1 MFISMEKMELL
12 SPVGSLGML
21 KAAVSSGADA
31 VYLGMRKF
39 NAREYATNFNKDY
52 LKEAIN
58 ICKSNNVKL
67 YVTMNTL
74 VKNSEIK
81 EFLGHMKYAY
91 EEGVDSVIIQDP
103 SFIEVIKQSFPGLG
117 VHMSTQ
123 TGILN
128 SSHANLFSSA
138 DRINLAREL
147 DRASIESIRKHF
159 KKKIEMFVHGAL
171 CACISGSCLFSSYM
185 GGRSGNRGKCAQPC
199 RKRYDNLFPLS
210 TKELCLIEKLP
221 ELVKMGI
228 NSIKIEGRMRTPF
241 YTANTTAVY
250 RQAIDSY
257 YAGKFEVTEEMKK
270 RLEDSFSRGFTEGK
284 FSGDVVFNPK
294 NASGTSK
301 VKEVTYEVTTRHV
314 KLEKREA
321 IPVGLSITEKP
332 SSGKQL
338 IVRVETEMDAAKA
351 YRYADILAVD
361 MFNDDLGN
369 IRRKSRKPIYAV
381 TPRIMLDSDIEMIKD
396 RIKLIR
402 PDGLIVGNI
411 GVLNFGLKL
420 PMILD
425 YNANCFNDLQMNYYQ
440 KLGAKPMVSPEL
452 SMDELVKFKNKDFV
466 AFVHG
471 KIRLMTLAHDLPERK
486 MRDGKDYFYVDRIF
500 GGVEVVGEKELGLF
514 NKTKVLVAAGI
525 NQFYV
530 DAVPGKYFEDIVRTY
545 WGILN
550 GKTMDIAKI
559 QSGSTTAWIERG
571 VM

>member
-1 MFISMEKMELL
+1 MEKIELL

-52 LKEAIN
+52 LKEAVK

-67 YVTMNTL
+67 FVTMNTL
-74 VKNSEIK
+74 IKNSEIK

-103 SFIEVIKQSFPGLG
+103 SFIEVIKESFPGLG

-128 SSHANLFSSA
+128 SEHANLFSSA

-147 DRASIESIRKHF
+147 DRKNIESIRKHF
-159 KKKIEMFVHGAL
+159 NKKIEMFIHGAL
-171 CACISGSCLFSSYM
+171 CACVSGSCLFSSYM
-185 GGRSGNRGKCAQPC
+185 GGRSGNRGRCAQPC
-199 RKRYDNLFPLS
+199 RKRYDNAFPLS

-221 ELVKMGI
+221 EIIKMGI
-228 NSIKIEGRMRTPF
+228 NALKIEGRMRTPF

-250 RQAIDSY
+250 RQAIDSF
-257 YAGKFEVTEEMKK
+257 YAGQFKVTDEMKK

-284 FSGDVVFNPK
+284 FSGDVVFSPK
-294 NASGTSK
+294 NPSGTSK
-301 VKEVTYEVTTRHV
+301 IKETTYEVQTKNI
-314 KLEKREA
+314 KLEKR
-321 IPVGLSITEKP
+321 ISVLRDLNIKEKP

-338 IVRVETEMDAAKA
+338 IVRVYSEKDAAKA
-351 YRYADILAVD
+351 CRYADILAVD
-361 MFNDDLGN
+361 MFDDELGN
-369 IRRKSRKPIYAV
+369 IRRRSRKPIYAV
-381 TPRIMLDSDIEMIKD
+381 TPRIMLDGDVEKIKD
-396 RIKLIR
+396 RIRLIR
-402 PDGLIVGNI
+402 PDGLIVGNL
-411 GVLNFGLKL
+411 GVLNFGLKI

-425 YNANCFNDLQMNYYQ
+425 YNANCFNDLQVNYYE
-440 KLGAKPMVSPEL
+440 KLGAKPIVSPEL
-452 SMDELVKFKNKDFV
+452 SMSELEKFKNKNFV

-486 MRDGKDYFYVDRIF
+486 MKEGKDVFYIDRIF
-500 GGVEVVGEKELGLF
+500 GGVEVVSEKELGLF
-514 NKTKVLVAAGI
+514 NKTKAMIALGI

-530 DAVPGKYFEDIVRTY
+530 DPVPGKYFEDIVRTY

-550 GKTMDIAKI
+550 GKTMDISNL
-559 QSGSTTAWIERG
+559 QSGTTTAWIERG